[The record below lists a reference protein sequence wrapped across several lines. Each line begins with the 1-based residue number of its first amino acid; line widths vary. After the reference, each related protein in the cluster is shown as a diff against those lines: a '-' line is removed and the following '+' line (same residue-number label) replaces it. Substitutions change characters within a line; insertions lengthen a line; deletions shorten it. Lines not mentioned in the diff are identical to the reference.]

1 MTYYAVLVTG
11 RPKCKP
17 TYMKQ
22 LFTLL
27 LLCFGTF
34 TIAQAQS
41 IDELEKQLKEAG
53 SSKDKL
59 SLNYQ
64 LGEAYLRS
72 SAEKSIEYGKQAF
85 NIARDLSNEGMM
97 ARSAF
102 LVGKA
107 YVRDRNDRNAK
118 TWFDTA
124 LAAAKKAGDS
134 DLIIK
139 SVESRSKIEKDDRD
153 YREAYQI
160 VEEAFKYFSQNG
172 TSISDLEEKYERQR
186 AALLQEKK
194 RLEQEISNL
203 TNEREDLVT
212 DRSRL
217 QQRQQE
223 LVRDKAIV
231 EEKISEKDERLATIS
246 VAKERADSVVRTKEL
261 EVKSLTRERLEQEA
275 VLKDKEAKL
284 AIASLEAEQ
293 SRRIAEQAAARQN
306 QLLILAIFGT
316 LLALLLLVLFLI
328 ARRSRSRLKD
338 KNKIIEMERQRSD
351 ELLLNIL
358 PKPIAEELKE
368 FGKAKARKYDQV
380 TVLFSDFKNFTSISE
395 KLSPEELVEELD
407 KCFKAFDFI
416 LTQYDDIEK
425 IKTIGDAYMCA
436 SGLIGRKGM
445 PYNII
450 RAALEMQQFLEE
462 QKQEKMRIGKPYFE
476 ARIGLHTGSV
486 VAGVV
491 GVNKFAYDIWGDT
504 VNIASRME
512 ANGEEGRVNISN
524 TTYGLVKYQFD
535 CEYRGKVQAKN
546 KGLIDMYY
554 VQKEKEKNLAA
565 VTA

>member
-1 MTYYAVLVTG
+1 
-11 RPKCKP
+11 
-17 TYMKQ
+17 MKR

-27 LLCFGTF
+27 LLCLGMFSV
-34 TIAQAQS
+34 ARAQS
-41 IDELEKQLKEAG
+41 IGELEKQLREAG

-64 LGEAYLRS
+64 LAEAYLRS

-85 NIARDLSNEGMM
+85 NIARDLNNDGMT

-107 YVRDRNDRNAK
+107 YVRDRNDRYAK

-186 AALLQEKK
+186 VALLQEKK
-194 RLEQEISNL
+194 RLEQEINL
-203 TNEREDLVT
+203 LTDEREELVS

-231 EEKISEKDERLATIS
+231 EEKITEKDERLATIS
-246 VAKERADSVVRTKEL
+246 EAKERADSVVQTKER

-275 VLKDKEAKL
+275 VLKTKEALL
-284 AIASLEAEQ
+284 AKASLEAEQ
-293 SRRIAEQAAARQN
+293 NRRIAEQAAARQN
-306 QLLILAIFGT
+306 QLLILATFGT

-328 ARRSRSRLKD
+328 ARRSRSRLAE
-338 KNKIIEMERQRSD
+338 KNKIIEVERQRSD

-358 PKPIAEELKE
+358 PKSIAEELKE
-368 FGKAKARKYDQV
+368 FGKAKARKYEQV

-395 KLSPEELVEELD
+395 KLAP
-407 KCFKAFDFI
+407 
-416 LTQYDDIEK
+416 
-425 IKTIGDAYMCA
+425 
-436 SGLIGRKGM
+436 
-445 PYNII
+445 
-450 RAALEMQQFLEE
+450 
-462 QKQEKMRIGKPYFE
+462 
-476 ARIGLHTGSV
+476 
-486 VAGVV
+486 
-491 GVNKFAYDIWGDT
+491 
-504 VNIASRME
+504 
-512 ANGEEGRVNISN
+512 
-524 TTYGLVKYQFD
+524 
-535 CEYRGKVQAKN
+535 
-546 KGLIDMYY
+546 
-554 VQKEKEKNLAA
+554 
-565 VTA
+565 